1 MGYIQEARENH
12 VKKKVEEA
20 LRSKMKQKAL
30 KQCEEHATKY
40 AQCATG
46 RTMSVVWQ
54 CRKQAKE
61 LNECL
66 HQYCVKRVIL
76 DSHSPN
82 GEGDI
87 EFEDL
92 FSLFSSRNE
101 VQVSLRS
108 SFWFWEGL
116 RYLPDETKFELL
128 LRCLEA
134 VLMSVRGK
142 VSIVVKSTGGHHLL
156 QLYCMLTN
164 DAVLEEMKREYTLQQ
179 DVKGPLRA

>member
-30 KQCEEHATKY
+30 KQCEEYASKY
-40 AQCATG
+40 AQCASG
-46 RTMSVVWQ
+46 RTLSVVWQ

-66 HQYCVKRVIL
+66 HQ
-76 DSHSPN
+76 
-82 GEGDI
+82 
-87 EFEDL
+87 F
-92 FSLFSSRNE
+92 
-101 VQVSLRS
+101 
-108 SFWFWEGL
+108 
-116 RYLPDETKFELL
+116 
-128 LRCLEA
+128 
-134 VLMSVRGK
+134 
-142 VSIVVKSTGGHHLL
+142 
-156 QLYCMLTN
+156 TN